1 MIEYDY
7 SKHKYQQEDALPE
20 GALTSVSKGDHVW
33 IAVRYVNE
41 TCIERFV
48 CVTGGK
54 MKPLMQRADFVT
66 GEVKSYYPVEGIVIK
81 AGAKDQFGR
90 GNQFVFATEAECQR
104 HVDRLREARS

>member
-7 SKHKYQQEDALPE
+7 SKHEHEQEDALPE

-33 IAVRYVNE
+33 SEVRYFNE

-54 MKPLMQRADFVT
+54 MKPRMQRADNLT
-66 GEVKSYYPVEGIVIK
+66 GEVKKYYPVEGIVIK
-81 AGAKDQFGR
+81 AGAKDQFGK
-90 GNQFVFATEAECQR
+90 GNRFVFATQAECQR
-104 HVDRLREARS
+104 HVDRKREAR